1 MNGYRIPIGRVRVEH
16 VVSNSRFIATADRAS
31 SVEQAKALLREI
43 RQEMPDATHH
53 VYAFQVGHGKSVT
66 EGMSDDG
73 EPSGTAG
80 PPALAVVRGADAGDV
95 ALVITRYYGGT
106 KLGTGGLVSA
116 YGTAA
121 KLAMAALKTEE
132 KVERHTFNL
141 AIPYALHRAVEQ
153 TLHASDGRVLSQEFG
168 AQVDMKC
175 DIPTQKRTQLEQAL
189 GDISGGAIKLE
200 EPK

>member
-1 MNGYRIPIGRVRVEH
+1 MNTYRIPTKRVRVEH
-16 VVSNSRFIATADRAS
+16 IASNSRFIATADRAS
-31 SVEQAKALLREI
+31 SVEEAKALLREM

-106 KLGTGGLVSA
+106 NLGTGGLVSA

-121 KLAMAALKTEE
+121 KLAMAALETEE
-132 KVERHTFNL
+132 KIERTNFTL
-141 AIPYALHRAVEQ
+141 AVPYALHRNVEQ
-153 TLHASDGRVLSQEFG
+153 TLQASEARVLHQEFG
-168 AQVDMKC
+168 ELINMQC
-175 DIPTQKRTQLEQAL
+175 DVPTQNRDQIKQAL
-189 GDISGGAIKLE
+189 ADISGGTIQLG
-200 EPK
+200 